1 MFKMVSELE
10 PPELLP
16 SIFLFKLFKIFTK
29 NTHLNKKYLN
39 V

>member
-16 SIFLFKLFKIFTK
+16 SIFLFKLFTISSRKAD
-29 NTHLNKKYLN
+29 LNKKHLN